1 MRKIRLD
8 DSCLNHLTN
17 IPVGCTRKSSCI
29 HTFWEITFQ
38 NIMYFGV
45 RECVRT
51 WRNLYATPLVGSEKC
66 QTSHILVRLV
76 GLRQIFCIF
85 GPSERHS
92 IRRLASLGLG
102 YWPCVCA
109 TDWRK
114 STLMSISPI
123 IILWVTHINNRGN
136 KMYICYNLL
145 SSVDVA
151 KPWFRAVT
159 GGLML
164 TL

>member
-29 HTFWEITFQ
+29 HTFWEITYQKYYVFWCQ
-38 NIMYFGV
+38 GV
-45 RECVRT
+45 RTHLTQLVC
-51 WRNLYATPLVGSEKC
+51 YATGWFRKMSNEPYFSSSGRPEADIL
-66 QTSHILVRLV
+66 HIWAKWKAFYQKTRFAWLRL
-76 GLRQIFCIF
+76 R
-85 GPSERHS
+85 
-92 IRRLASLGLG
+92 
-102 YWPCVCA
+102 CVCA

-136 KMYICYNLL
+136 KMYICNLL

-151 KPWFRAVT
+151 KRWFRTVT